1 MRRREFI
8 GGVGAAAVVGPCGA
22 WAQQRSNKMR
32 RIGILN
38 GFDNVISNEVRVKPF
53 KEELKVLGWVEGEN
67 IQIDYREVP
76 NPTALDAAAAALVA
90 TKPEVI
96 LVMPTPAIE
105 AITRATRSIPVVF
118 ANTVDPVEGGFV
130 ASLAHPGGN
139 ITGFTSME
147 YSLGGKW
154 LELLKEFAPA
164 TSRVLVPFVKEN
176 YTSRGLLRSI
186 EMAGQSFGI
195 QITAAPV
202 HDADEIRRAFAS
214 FGAQQGGGLLT
225 PPHSIITNHNR
236 LIFQLATENR
246 LAAVYPFRQ
255 YAVAGGLVSYGT
267 VEAGTYR
274 RAAGYV
280 DRLLK
285 GERPGDLPVQNPDR
299 FELVV
304 NLQAA
309 QAIGLSIPSSL
320 LIRADQVIE

>member
-1 MRRREFI
+1 MKRREFI
-8 GGVGAAAVVGPCGA
+8 VGVGSALAAGSMEAR
-22 WAQQRSNKMR
+22 AQKRPNKIR

-38 GFDNVISNEVRVKPF
+38 GFDNVISNDVRVRPF
-53 KEELKVLGWVEGEN
+53 KEELKALGWIEGEN
-67 IQIDYREVP
+67 MQIDYREVP
-76 NPTALDAAAAALVA
+76 NPTALDAAATALVA

-96 LVMPTPAIE
+96 LVMPTPAID
-105 AITRATRSIPVVF
+105 AIGRATRSIPVVF

-130 ASLAHPGGN
+130 TSVARPGGN

-164 TSRVLVPFVKEN
+164 TTRVLVLFVKEN

-186 EMAGQSFGI
+186 ETAAQSYGI

-202 HDADEIRRAFAS
+202 HDGDEIRRAFVS
-214 FGAQQGGGLLT
+214 FGAQAGGGLLT
-225 PPHSIITNHNR
+225 PPHPIITNHNR

-246 LAAVYPFRQ
+246 LPAVYPFRQ

-267 VEAGTYR
+267 VEADVYR

-280 DRLLK
+280 DRILK
-285 GERPGDLPVQNPDR
+285 GEQPGDLPVQNPDR
-299 FELVV
+299 FEMVV
-304 NLQAA
+304 NLPAA
-309 QAIGLSIPSSL
+309 RAIGLNIPSSL
-320 LIRADQVIE
+320 LIRADEVIE

>member
-1 MRRREFI
+1 MRRRDI
-8 GGVGAAAVVGPCGA
+8 IAGLGGAAMWPLAA
-22 WAQQRSNKMR
+22 RAQQTKMR
-32 RIGILN
+32 RIGVLN
-38 GFDNVISNEVRVKPF
+38 GFDNATSNSVRVPPF
-53 KEELKVLGWVEGEN
+53 KKELQTLGWVEGRN

-76 NPTALDAAAAALVA
+76 NLTELDAAAAALVA
-90 TKPEVI
+90 SKPEVI

-105 AITRATRSIPVVF
+105 AILRATRSIPVVF

-130 ASLAHPGGN
+130 TSIAHPGGN
-139 ITGFTSME
+139 ATGFTSME

-164 TSRVLVPFVKEN
+164 TARVLVLFIKEN

-186 EMAGQSFGI
+186 EIAAQSHGV

-202 HDADEIRRAFAS
+202 RDAGDISRAFAS
-214 FGAQQGGGLLT
+214 FGGKEGGGLLT
-225 PPHSIITNHNR
+225 PPHTIITNHNR
-236 LIFQLATENR
+236 HIFKLATENR
-246 LAAVYPFRQ
+246 LPAVYPFRQ

-267 VEAGTYR
+267 VEAAVYR

-280 DRLLK
+280 DRILK
-285 GERPGDLPVQNPDR
+285 GEQPGHLPVQNPDR

-309 QAIGLSIPSSL
+309 RAIGLNIPSSL
-320 LIRADQVIE
+320 LIRADEVIE

>member
-1 MRRREFI
+1 MKRREFL
-8 GGVGAAAVVGPCGA
+8 GVLGGAAAWPVA
-22 WAQQRSNKMR
+22 ARAQQANKMR
-32 RIGILN
+32 RIGVLN
-38 GFDNVISNEVRVKPF
+38 GFDNVISNSVRVTPF
-53 KEELKVLGWVEGEN
+53 KKELQALGWVEGRN

-76 NPTALDAAAAALVA
+76 NPAKLDAAAAALA
-90 TKPEVI
+90 ASKPEVI

-105 AITRATRSIPVVF
+105 AILRATRSIPVVF
-118 ANTVDPVEGGFV
+118 ANTVEPVEGGFV
-130 ASLAHPGGN
+130 ASIAHPGGN
-139 ITGFTSME
+139 ATGFTSME

-164 TSRVLVPFVKEN
+164 TARVLVLFVNEN

-186 EMAGQSFGI
+186 ETAAQSYGV

-202 HDADEIRRAFAS
+202 RDADDITRAFAS
-214 FGAQQGGGLLT
+214 FGRTEGGGLLT
-225 PPHSIITNHNR
+225 PPHTIITNHNR

-246 LAAVYPFRQ
+246 LPAVYPFRQ

-267 VEAGTYR
+267 VEAEAYR

-280 DRLLK
+280 DRILK
-285 GERPGDLPVQNPDR
+285 GEQPGNLPVQNPDK

-309 QAIGLSIPSSL
+309 RAIGLNIPSSL
-320 LIRADQVIE
+320 LIRADEVIE

>member
-1 MRRREFI
+1 MRRREFLGVF
-8 GGVGAAAVVGPCGA
+8 GGAMAIWPLAAQ
-22 WAQQRSNKMR
+22 AQQANKMR

-38 GFDNVISNEVRVKPF
+38 GFDNVTSNSVRVPPF
-53 KEELKVLGWVEGEN
+53 KKELQALGWVEGQN

-76 NPTALDAAAAALVA
+76 NLTELDAAAAALVA
-90 TKPEVI
+90 SKPEVI

-105 AITRATRSIPVVF
+105 AIFRATRSIPVVF
-118 ANTVDPVEGGFV
+118 ANTIEPVEGGFV
-130 ASLAHPGGN
+130 TSVAHPGGN
-139 ITGFTSME
+139 ATGFTSME

-164 TSRVLVPFVKEN
+164 TARVLVLFINEN

-186 EMAGQSFGI
+186 EIAAQSHGV

-202 HDADEIRRAFAS
+202 RDADDITRAFAS
-214 FGAQQGGGLLT
+214 FGRKEGGGLLT
-225 PPHSIITNHNR
+225 PPHTIITNHNR
-236 LIFQLATENR
+236 HIFKLATENR
-246 LAAVYPFRQ
+246 LPAVYPFRQ

-267 VEAGTYR
+267 VEAAVYR

-280 DRLLK
+280 DRILK
-285 GERPGDLPVQNPDR
+285 GEQPGNLPVQNPDR

-309 QAIGLSIPSSL
+309 RAIGLNIPSSL
-320 LIRADQVIE
+320 LIRADEVIE